1 MSAELY
7 LELAMKLTNEE
18 FAKVF
23 KVISKYV
30 SQNDK
35 KKKVYF
41 LNMKVNGTPVKD
53 VDPDSDSVSGEVGIR
68 AEGPYGDFL
77 RLTEVRFFRDLAK
90 AAPDASFKG
99 EISGNMTYVEVSQK
113 AELKDGELHLYDYY
127 LEDDMLPIE
136 YEKKIKKLLPYSRFC
151 KLFKVDREDFE
162 KNDYSDFITEAIG
175 DEGFPNIDYDTF
187 MDYCDSAEI
196 DEDKYESVIEQL
208 QDLGLVDYD
217 TFVESVNYDD
227 YVKHSVIE
235 VK

>member
-53 VDPDSDSVSGEVGIR
+53 VDPDSVSGEVGIL

-77 RLTEVRFFRDLAK
+77 D
-90 AAPDASFKG
+90 
-99 EISGNMTYVEVSQK
+99 
-113 AELKDGELHLYDYY
+113 
-127 LEDDMLPIE
+127 
-136 YEKKIKKLLPYSRFC
+136 
-151 KLFKVDREDFE
+151 
-162 KNDYSDFITEAIG
+162 
-175 DEGFPNIDYDTF
+175 
-187 MDYCDSAEI
+187 
-196 DEDKYESVIEQL
+196 
-208 QDLGLVDYD
+208 
-217 TFVESVNYDD
+217 
-227 YVKHSVIE
+227 
-235 VK
+235 